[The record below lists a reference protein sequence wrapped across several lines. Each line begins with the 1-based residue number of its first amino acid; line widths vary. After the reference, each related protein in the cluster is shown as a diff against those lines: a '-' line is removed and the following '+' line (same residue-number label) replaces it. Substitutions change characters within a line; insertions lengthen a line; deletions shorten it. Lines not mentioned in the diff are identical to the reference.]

1 LAAAPNLPL
10 GARWLDRIRPTLYG
24 EAMSAPTPTTVAR
37 EAIPVIGS
45 IAEIGSAY
53 DAWFVDIWGVM
64 HNGVRAYPAA
74 VAATKRFREQG
85 GIVVLLSN
93 SPRPASSLQSQL
105 TNFGVADTS
114 YDATISSGD
123 LTRHELAKHAGTR
136 VFHLGPERD
145 LPIFAGLDVE
155 RVGAS
160 EAEFVVCT
168 GLFDDETE
176 TPDDYQHLLRDF
188 AKRRLTMLCAN
199 PDRMVERGHQ
209 LIYCAGVLAEMY
221 EARGGSVIYAGKP
234 YLPIYELAFETITD
248 LAGRSVPRSRIL
260 AIGDGVHTDMAGA
273 AGFGLDAVFVAS
285 GLHRPKAGGADLDGA
300 HLADLFEGRK
310 RPRAAMAA
318 LSW

>member
-1 LAAAPNLPL
+1 MP
-10 GARWLDRIRPTLYG
+10 R
-24 EAMSAPTPTTVAR
+24 SAL
-37 EAIPVIGS
+37 
-45 IAEIGSAY
+45 AY
-53 DAWFVDIWGVM
+53 DAWLVDIWGVM

-74 VAATKRFREQG
+74 AAATKRFREQG

-93 SPRPASSLQSQL
+93 SPRPASSLQGQL
-105 TNFGVADTS
+105 TKFGVAGTS
-114 YDATISSGD
+114 YDATVSSGD

-176 TPDDYQHLLRDF
+176 TPDDYQDLLRDF
-188 AKRRLTMLCAN
+188 ARRKLTMLCAN
-199 PDRMVERGHQ
+199 PDRMVERGHH
-209 LIYCAGVLAEMY
+209 LIYCAGALAEVY
-221 EARGGSVIYAGKP
+221 EALGGSVIYAGKP
-234 YLPIYELAFETITD
+234 YLPIYELALETIAD
-248 LAGRSVPRSRIL
+248 LAGKPVPRSRVL

-273 AGFGLDAVFVAS
+273 ADFGLDAVFVAS

-318 LSW
+318 LAW

>member
-1 LAAAPNLPL
+1 
-10 GARWLDRIRPTLYG
+10 
-24 EAMSAPTPTTVAR
+24 MSAPTPTTVSS
-37 EAIPVIGS
+37 EAIPVIAS

-53 DAWFVDIWGVM
+53 DAWLVDIWGVM
-64 HNGVRAYPAA
+64 HNGLRAYPAA
-74 VAATKRFREQG
+74 VEATRRFREQG

-93 SPRPASSLQSQL
+93 SPRPASSLQGQL
-105 TNFGVADTS
+105 TNFGVDGAS

-145 LPIFAGLDVE
+145 LPIFTGLDVE
-155 RVGAS
+155 RVEPS

-188 AKRRLTMLCAN
+188 ARRKLTMLCAN

-209 LIYCAGVLAEMY
+209 LIYCAGALAEVY
-221 EARGGSVIYAGKP
+221 EALGGNVIYAGKP
-234 YLPIYELAFETITD
+234 YLPIYELAFETIAD
-248 LAGRSVPRSRIL
+248 LAGKAVPRRRIL

-273 AGFGLDAVFVAS
+273 ASFGLDTVFVAS

-300 HLADLFEGRK
+300 HLADLFAGGK

-318 LSW
+318 LAW

>member
-1 LAAAPNLPL
+1 
-10 GARWLDRIRPTLYG
+10 
-24 EAMSAPTPTTVAR
+24 MSASTPTTVAS
-37 EAIPVIGS
+37 EAIPVIDS
-45 IAEIGSAY
+45 IAEIGTAY
-53 DAWFVDIWGVM
+53 DAWLVDIWGVM

-74 VAATKRFREQG
+74 VEATRRFRDQG

-93 SPRPASSLQSQL
+93 SPRPASSLQAQL
-105 TNFGVADTS
+105 TKFGVAGTS

-145 LPIFAGLDVE
+145 LPIFAGLDIE
-155 RVGAS
+155 RVEAS

-176 TPDDYQHLLRDF
+176 TPDDYQDLLRDF
-188 AKRRLTMLCAN
+188 AGRKLTMLCAN
-199 PDRMVERGHQ
+199 PDRMVERGHH
-209 LIYCAGVLAEMY
+209 LVYCAGALAEVY
-221 EARGGSVIYAGKP
+221 EALGGSVIYAGKP
-234 YLPIYELAFETITD
+234 YLPIYELALETIAD
-248 LAGRSVPRSRIL
+248 LAGKPVPRRRIL

-273 AGFGLDAVFVAS
+273 ADFGLDAVFVAS
-285 GLHRPKAGGADLDGA
+285 ALHRPKAGGTNLDGA

-318 LSW
+318 LAW